1 VTYHRLKVVNP
12 SEKGLKQRTTAAAL
26 AYDPGS
32 DSAPRVVANGQGPI
46 AEKIIALAR
55 ENNIPVYDDPGL
67 TAALSTVNLG
77 QEIPPELY
85 LVVAEVLAYIYRV
98 AHNRKGRG

>member
-1 VTYHRLKVVNP
+1 M
-12 SEKGLKQRTTAAAL
+12 

-32 DSAPRVVANGQGPI
+32 DSAPRVVASGQGHI
-46 AEKIIALAR
+46 AEQIIALAK

-67 TAALSTVNLG
+67 TAALSSVNLG

-98 AHNRKGRG
+98 ANNRNKHG